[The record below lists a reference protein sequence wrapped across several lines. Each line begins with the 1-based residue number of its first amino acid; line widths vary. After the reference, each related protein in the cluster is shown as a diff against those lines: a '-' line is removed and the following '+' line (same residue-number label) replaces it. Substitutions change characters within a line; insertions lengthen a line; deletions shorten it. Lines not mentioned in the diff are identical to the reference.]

1 MRTLLLIAILA
12 VLLPATAQRTMRRDL
27 KAKPTAT
34 AATADARLDTV
45 VSPEAHTVEFNGYD
59 KPLRS
64 RRETFFAT
72 NNGTAPVR
80 RLAFTI
86 SYYDLDRH
94 LLHRA
99 SHNVEADIPAGEQRM
114 VGVRSWDVQLA
125 FYYTRTTVDHK
136 SSKATP
142 YDIEIS
148 IDTLFAAAP
157 QP

>member
-64 RRETFFAT
+64 RRESFFVT
-72 NNGTAPVR
+72 NNGRIDVAAI
-80 RLAFTI
+80 AFTV
-86 SYYDLDRH
+86 SYFDLQQR
-94 LLHRA
+94 LLHRQSRNIA
-99 SHNVEADIPAGEQRM
+99 VDIPAGETRQLNFP
-114 VGVRSWDVQLA
+114 SWDLQQS
-125 FYYTRTTVDHK
+125 FYYRLSTAPERVAQ
-136 SSKATP
+136 ATP
-142 YDIEIS
+142 YDIS
-148 IDTLFAAAP
+148 VAVDTLFLYP
-157 QP
+157 QQ